1 MNYIG
6 TYDGTIF
13 YNPANKFCIVS
24 VKTADQ
30 SVPAEARSNRR
41 YKDHL
46 IRFTAVGYE
55 IPRTDAVELE
65 LDGEWT
71 KGKYGVQLQ
80 VEQWREIV
88 PRTKNG
94 VEGYLASGLI
104 KGIGPKTAADIVERF
119 GVDTLDILEHQPER
133 LLEIRGITE
142 SKLEDIKASYAENR
156 MLQGIMTLLAPFKIT
171 PKTALKIY
179 QYFGPTSVEIL
190 EKSPFELCQIS
201 GFGFRRV
208 DAIVQK
214 SGGNLHDSMR
224 IKGAV
229 FCALDEGKSK
239 RGHLYIS
246 SEELEKSALKLL
258 NEKIPVPELRLH
270 QQEVRDMM
278 QEMILNGAVVSV
290 KDNIYLP
297 RVFAQEDETAR
308 RIAQRLVA
316 QMPVEHIAPVLEQ
329 VKVEMGL
336 RLSAQQEAAVYAAFR
351 HGLSVIT
358 GSPGTGKTTV
368 LRTILEVYRRLH
380 PDGKIALMAPT
391 GRASRRMS
399 ESTGFEDARTLHSG
413 LGLTSEEDE
422 GSRNRKSE
430 PLSADLIIVDEFSM
444 VDMWLAEKF
453 FERMKINARIVLVG
467 DPDQLPSVGAGN
479 VFREIIE
486 TKIVPVTVLD
496 QIFRQSKDSLIAYNA
511 KFINE
516 GNTKLFY
523 GPDFVFVSGDS
534 QEDTAEKITER
545 YCLEIQESGIENVQI
560 LSPFRSEG
568 AASSEQL
575 NETIRELVNPFR
587 SAEEEIK
594 FGPKIFRIND
604 RIMQTKNTEKVSN
617 GDLGFI
623 RYIKDTDQG
632 KKIGMDFGAGRT
644 LEYGVDDLSN
654 VDLAYAIP
662 ATEFCAPK
670 SIDFTH
676 GHHICIDG
684 LYYAY
689 LLVPSDGY
697 KTQVPAG
704 WLSLI
709 VNAGDGIDMD
719 MFLSRQPKETII
731 QKVGQQ
737 LRINRSKIKD
747 ASDTNTDFDDIDGA
761 IRSGYFL
768 KEGLANN
775 EDFYYLNLLIT
786 ITASNEEDLEWK
798 VSEMKK
804 LLLSQDMNAC
814 TCHFREEQAFL
825 SALPLVAM
833 EKKLYERGKRNL
845 LTGGAASCYP
855 FTSYE
860 MCDDNGILLG
870 VNKYNSSL
878 IIVDIFN
885 SAVYKNANMSI
896 LGTSGAGKTF
906 TMQLMA
912 LRMRRKNI
920 PIFIVAPLKGHEF
933 HRACSNVGGSF
944 IQISPASPHCINVME
959 IRRVDRSVNELLDG
973 PGIQLS
979 ELAAKIQQLHIFF
992 SLLIP
997 DMSHEERQLLDEAL
1011 VRTYN
1016 TKGITH
1022 DNASLEDPAQPGQ
1035 YREMPVLGDLY
1046 EILKTSKETMRVAH
1060 ILNRLVNG
1068 SASTFNKQTNV
1079 RLDNKYTVLDI
1090 SSLTG
1095 DLLTVGMFVA
1105 LDFVWDRAKADRTEE
1120 KAIFIDEC
1128 WQLLSGAGAAGVRL
1142 AGDFLLEIAKTIR
1155 GYGGASIFASQD
1167 LADFFD
1173 LDGGRFGKGIINNSK
1188 TKIIL
1193 NLEDDEAQRV
1203 QEALHLS
1210 DAETMEITHFERGHG
1225 LISTNNNNIMVEFK
1239 ASPLEKDLITTDR
1252 RELREIVERK
1262 RREQSTSAEQQI

>member
-1 MNYIG
+1 MNCIG

-278 QEMILNGAVVSV
+278 QEMILNGAIVSV

-308 RIAQRLVA
+308 RIAQRLVT

-496 QIFRQSKDSLIAYNA
+496 QIFRQSKDTILDPNDTVSKLGNLTVMG
-511 KFINE
+511 NHHE
-516 GNTKLFY
+516 G
-523 GPDFVFVSGDS
+523 
-534 QEDTAEKITER
+534 
-545 YCLEIQESGIENVQI
+545 
-560 LSPFRSEG
+560 
-568 AASSEQL
+568 
-575 NETIRELVNPFR
+575 LV
-587 SAEEEIK
+587 
-594 FGPKIFRIND
+594 
-604 RIMQTKNTEKVSN
+604 
-617 GDLGFI
+617 
-623 RYIKDTDQG
+623 
-632 KKIGMDFGAGRT
+632 
-644 LEYGVDDLSN
+644 
-654 VDLAYAIP
+654 
-662 ATEFCAPK
+662 EFCAGNFQK
-670 SIDFTH
+670 AQHIAA
-676 GHHICIDG
+676 GHTVQIACW
-684 LYYAY
+684 
-689 LLVPSDGY
+689 LVRQNDSRLRY
-697 KTQVPAG
+697 Q
-704 WLSLI
+704 S
-709 VNAGDGIDMD
+709 AGDGYTLLLTAGEIAGHIVQLILQPQHPHHFFHKLLVYLVSVQLHRQHNVFKDIQHRHQIVVLED
-719 MFLSRQPKETII
+719 EADLSSAE
-731 QKVGQQ
+731 
-737 LRINRSKIKD
+737 
-747 ASDTNTDFDDIDGA
+747 DG
-761 IRSGYFL
+761 
-768 KEGLANN
+768 K
-775 EDFYYLNLLIT
+775 LLIF
-786 ITASNEEDLEWK
+786 
-798 VSEMKK
+798 
-804 LLLSQDMNAC
+804 QC
-814 TCHFREEQAFL
+814 RE
-825 SALPLVAM
+825 
-833 EKKLYERGKRNL
+833 
-845 LTGGAASCYP
+845 
-855 FTSYE
+855 
-860 MCDDNGILLG
+860 
-870 VNKYNSSL
+870 
-878 IIVDIFN
+878 
-885 SAVYKNANMSI
+885 
-896 LGTSGAGKTF
+896 
-906 TMQLMA
+906 
-912 LRMRRKNI
+912 
-920 PIFIVAPLKGHEF
+920 VAPIH
-933 HRACSNVGGSF
+933 N
-944 IQISPASPHCINVME
+944 
-959 IRRVDRSVNELLDG
+959 D
-973 PGIQLS
+973 
-979 ELAAKIQQLHIFF
+979 
-992 SLLIP
+992 
-997 DMSHEERQLLDEAL
+997 
-1011 VRTYN
+1011 
-1016 TKGITH
+1016 
-1022 DNASLEDPAQPGQ
+1022 
-1035 YREMPVLGDLY
+1035 
-1046 EILKTSKETMRVAH
+1046 
-1060 ILNRLVNG
+1060 
-1068 SASTFNKQTNV
+1068 
-1079 RLDNKYTVLDI
+1079 
-1090 SSLTG
+1090 
-1095 DLLTVGMFVA
+1095 
-1105 LDFVWDRAKADRTEE
+1105 
-1120 KAIFIDEC
+1120 
-1128 WQLLSGAGAAGVRL
+1128 L
-1142 AGDFLLEIAKTIR
+1142 AGSRHI
-1155 GYGGASIFASQD
+1155 QP
-1167 LADFFD
+1167 ADH
-1173 LDGGRFGKGIINNSK
+1173 
-1188 TKIIL
+1188 
-1193 NLEDDEAQRV
+1193 V
-1203 QEALHLS
+1203 Q
-1210 DAETMEITHFERGHG
+1210 
-1225 LISTNNNNIMVEFK
+1225 
-1239 ASPLEKDLITTDR
+1239 
-1252 RELREIVERK
+1252 
-1262 RREQSTSAEQQI
+1262 

>member
-1 MNYIG
+1 MNCIG

-13 YNPANKFCIVS
+13 YNPANKFCIIS

-65 LDGEWT
+65 LDGEWA

-142 SKLEDIKASYAENR
+142 NNLEDIKASYAENR

-214 SGGNLHDSMR
+214 SGGDLHDPMR

-278 QEMILNGAVVSV
+278 QEMILNGAIVSV

-308 RIAQRLVA
+308 RIAQRLVT

-453 FERMKINARIVLVG
+453 FERMKANARIVLVG

-486 TKIVPVTVLD
+486 TQIVPVTVLD

-594 FGPKIFRIND
+594 FGPRIFRVND

-654 VDLAYAIP
+654 VDLAYATTIHKAMGSEYETVIMP
-662 ATEFCAPK
+662 
-670 SIDFTH
+670 
-676 GHHICIDG
+676 
-684 LYYAY
+684 
-689 LLVPSDGY
+689 LL
-697 KTQVPAG
+697 KAH
-704 WLSLI
+704 
-709 VNAGDGIDMD
+709 
-719 MFLSRQPKETII
+719 TIMMY
-731 QKVGQQ
+731 
-737 LRINRSKIKD
+737 R
-747 ASDTNTDFDDIDGA
+747 
-761 IRSGYFL
+761 
-768 KEGLANN
+768 
-775 EDFYYLNLLIT
+775 NLLYTGIT
-786 ITASNEEDLEWK
+786 RAKKRVVLIGQKQVLFMAIHRNEI
-798 VSEMKK
+798 
-804 LLLSQDMNAC
+804 
-814 TCHFREEQAFL
+814 
-825 SALPLVAM
+825 
-833 EKKLYERGKRNL
+833 GKRN
-845 LTGGAASCYP
+845 T
-855 FTSYE
+855 
-860 MCDDNGILLG
+860 LLG
-870 VNKYNSSL
+870 MRIQMYFKAYAKKAGIPIPAAL
-878 IIVDIFN
+878 EEQL
-885 SAVYKNANMSI
+885 KNAS
-896 LGTSGAGKTF
+896 
-906 TMQLMA
+906 
-912 LRMRRKNI
+912 
-920 PIFIVAPLKGHEF
+920 
-933 HRACSNVGGSF
+933 
-944 IQISPASPHCINVME
+944 
-959 IRRVDRSVNELLDG
+959 
-973 PGIQLS
+973 
-979 ELAAKIQQLHIFF
+979 
-992 SLLIP
+992 
-997 DMSHEERQLLDEAL
+997 
-1011 VRTYN
+1011 
-1016 TKGITH
+1016 
-1022 DNASLEDPAQPGQ
+1022 
-1035 YREMPVLGDLY
+1035 
-1046 EILKTSKETMRVAH
+1046 
-1060 ILNRLVNG
+1060 
-1068 SASTFNKQTNV
+1068 
-1079 RLDNKYTVLDI
+1079 
-1090 SSLTG
+1090 
-1095 DLLTVGMFVA
+1095 
-1105 LDFVWDRAKADRTEE
+1105 
-1120 KAIFIDEC
+1120 
-1128 WQLLSGAGAAGVRL
+1128 
-1142 AGDFLLEIAKTIR
+1142 
-1155 GYGGASIFASQD
+1155 
-1167 LADFFD
+1167 
-1173 LDGGRFGKGIINNSK
+1173 
-1188 TKIIL
+1188 
-1193 NLEDDEAQRV
+1193 
-1203 QEALHLS
+1203 
-1210 DAETMEITHFERGHG
+1210 
-1225 LISTNNNNIMVEFK
+1225 
-1239 ASPLEKDLITTDR
+1239 
-1252 RELREIVERK
+1252 
-1262 RREQSTSAEQQI
+1262 